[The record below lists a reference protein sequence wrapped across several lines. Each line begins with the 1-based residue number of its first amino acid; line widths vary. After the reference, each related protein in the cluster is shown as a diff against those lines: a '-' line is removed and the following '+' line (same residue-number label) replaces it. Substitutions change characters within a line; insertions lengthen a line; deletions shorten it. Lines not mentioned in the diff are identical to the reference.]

1 MKKKVDWTKKPEI
14 RWEKR
19 LCPICNEPTGE
30 MSRCHD
36 PNSKRIFDSADEDS
50 PFPKTIEVNGDILP
64 LFSPQCA
71 FRKINDFMVFVNFP
85 ITYDMAD
92 SLGSIDGVEKIL
104 VKSPYRMFVT
114 IAEQFDETQIKQQFN
129 KAYRDH
135 ISEKAQENE
144 DKDS

>member
-1 MKKKVDWTKKPEI
+1 
-14 RWEKR
+14 
-19 LCPICNEPTGE
+19 
-30 MSRCHD
+30 
-36 PNSKRIFDSADEDS
+36 
-50 PFPKTIEVNGDILP
+50 
-64 LFSPQCA
+64 
-71 FRKINDFMVFVNFP
+71 MVFVNFP

-114 IAEQFDETQIKQQFN
+114 IAEQFDEAQIKQQFN

-144 DKDS
+144 NKGS